1 MPDLKTEWAKRSW
14 WMNLIM
20 LFSAYMVI
28 IYTPFD
34 VGLKPIAEDED
45 VWFGYTFTGVAA
57 KVGGLLHTIVYG
69 ALAWGLWKM
78 RPWAW
83 WLGSLY
89 LTQVA
94 LAMFLW
100 PLFNDRG
107 GILTAAI
114 AGGLFAIPAVAF
126 WMARD
131 QFGASR

>member
-1 MPDLKTEWAKRSW
+1 ME
-14 WMNLIM
+14 I
-20 LFSAYMVI
+20 
-28 IYTPFD
+28 
-34 VGLKPIAEDED
+34 
-45 VWFGYTFTGVAA
+45 
-57 KVGGLLHTIVYG
+57 G

-78 RPWAW
+78 RPWVW
-83 WLGSLY
+83 WVGSLY

-100 PLFNDRG
+100 PLFNDQG